1 MRSCVSW
8 RTSREAG
15 ARRQPGVVVA
25 FPPVSELPPVVIYS
39 ALGVGAIALGVGGW
53 LALRAWRTARLIS
66 STPPSAIAALTAG
79 LHEVRGA
86 IRGEGAVTAPLS
98 ERSCVY
104 WRFLL
109 EQRRQNR
116 WETLVDRKA
125 GVPAWLDDGG
135 GRLELDVL
143 TADVI
148 LTRSEH
154 GSGGIF
160 GVPSAELTR
169 VLEALG
175 EEPANLQGPYVRY
188 REEWI
193 VSGDRM
199 HAVGTVSSDGELWRM
214 RADGDVHVISD
225 RDETEVVRYE
235 ERLALRWV
243 GVVVIGAGLLG
254 WGGLQLL
261 G

>member
-1 MRSCVSW
+1 VI
-8 RTSREAG
+8 A
-15 ARRQPGVVVA
+15 
-25 FPPVSELPPVVIYS
+25 LPPAIVYA
-39 ALGVGAIALGVGGW
+39 ALGAGVLAFSSAGW

-66 STPPSAIAALTAG
+66 STPPSTIAALTPG

-86 IRGEGAVTAPLS
+86 IRGEGTLTSPLS
-98 ERSCVY
+98 DRPCVY

-116 WETLVDRKA
+116 WETLVDRKE

-135 GRLELDVL
+135 GRLEVDVL

-154 GSGGIF
+154 GNGGIF

-169 VLEALG
+169 VLAALG
-175 EEPANLQGPYVRY
+175 EEPAALQGPYVRY
-188 REEWI
+188 REEW
-193 VSGDRM
+193 VSPGDRM
-199 HAVGTVSSDGELWRM
+199 HAVGTVSQEGEAWRM
-214 RADGDVHVISD
+214 RAEGDVHVISD
-225 RDETEVVRYE
+225 RDEAEVIRYE

-243 GVVVIGAGLLG
+243 GVVVIGAGLIG
-254 WGGLQLL
+254 WATLQLL

>member
-1 MRSCVSW
+1 MS
-8 RTSREAG
+8 AL
-15 ARRQPGVVVA
+15 QPSILYSVLGSGVVV
-25 FPPVSELPPVVIYS
+25 
-39 ALGVGAIALGVGGW
+39 LGVAGW
-53 LALRAWRTARLIS
+53 LALRSWRTARLIS
-66 STPPSAIAALTAG
+66 STPPSSIAALTAG

-86 IRGEGAVTAPLS
+86 IHGEGSVTSPLS
-98 ERSCVY
+98 ERACVY

-116 WETLVDRKA
+116 WETLVERKA

-148 LTRSEH
+148 LTRNEH
-154 GSGGIF
+154 GAGGIF

-169 VLEALG
+169 VLEVLG

-188 REEWI
+188 REEW
-193 VSGDRM
+193 VVPGDRM
-199 HAVGTVSSDGELWRM
+199 HAVGTVSQEGEGCRM
-214 RADGDVHVISD
+214 RGDGDVHVLSD

-235 ERLALRWV
+235 ERIALRWV
-243 GVVVIGAGLLG
+243 GVAAIGLGLVV
-254 WGGLQLL
+254 WGTLQLL
-261 G
+261 R

>member
-1 MRSCVSW
+1 M
-8 RTSREAG
+8 ADLM
-15 ARRQPGVVVA
+15 AIVVY
-25 FPPVSELPPVVIYS
+25 L
-39 ALGVGAIALGVGGW
+39 ALGSGTLALAVGGW
-53 LALRAWRTARLIS
+53 LSLRAWRTARLIS

-86 IRGEGAVTAPLS
+86 LRGEGTVTSPLS

-116 WETLVDRKA
+116 WETLLDRKA

-135 GRLELDVL
+135 GRVELDVL

-148 LTRSEH
+148 LTRTEH

-169 VLEALG
+169 VLEVLG

-193 VSGDRM
+193 APGDRM
-199 HAVGTVSSDGELWRM
+199 HAVGTVSADGDVWRM
-214 RADGDVHVISD
+214 RADGDVHVVSD
-225 RDETEVVRYE
+225 RDETEVVRFE
-235 ERLALRWV
+235 ERVALRWA
-243 GVVVIGAGLLG
+243 GVVVIGAGLVG
-254 WGGLQLL
+254 WAALQLL